1 MPNRKNLNKKKI
13 LWGIGGIFVLLIVSL
28 IIYFNYAVNISP
40 PRVENSYL
48 SIPVLIKSGDTL
60 SICGNNWLRKNKYGL
75 WEMSIEGKPYER
87 GLIIGK
93 LSEKLIKNQ
102 EAAFIKQ
109 LDELVP
115 SKLYLYVLKYF
126 VAWFNRNLDSYIDDE
141 YKKEIYGLSLA
152 ASNDYNYIDTKY
164 RRILNYHA
172 AHDIGHALQGMN
184 MVGCTS
190 FSVWDSLS
198 ENEDL
203 LVGRNFDFYINDEFA
218 KEKIICFMKPSEGY
232 KFMMVTWGGMI
243 GAVSGM
249 NEHGLSVTI
258 NAAKS
263 DIPFSAATPISIVA
277 RRILQYAKDIKDA
290 LKIAQSYKTFV
301 SETIMVGSKEDNKT
315 YLIEKTPNKTELLTP
330 NSNYTICS
338 NHFQTKILGAEA
350 ENQKNMA
357 ESSTQYRF
365 NRVKELL
372 MEGGKLNITKT
383 ATILRN
389 QLGINNDSIGLGNE
403 KSINQLIA
411 HHSVIFDTKK
421 LIAYV
426 STEPFQLGPYI
437 AYDLNKIFAFKS
449 PPKGEI
455 IEDTLTIPA
464 DPFLYSQ
471 EFGKFNRFRQLRKIL
486 IKSIKTKE
494 TSGISESSISELIS
508 CNPNY
513 YEVYSIAGDFFF
525 LKNDKIKSKVYYSLA
540 LSKEIPIVSEVNRI
554 TDRIID
560 CQK

>member
-1 MPNRKNLNKKKI
+1 MPNKKRSNKKKI
-13 LWGIGGIFVLLIVSL
+13 LLGTGFISVLFIISF
-28 IIYFNYAVNISP
+28 IIYFNYAVKIDP
-40 PRVENSYL
+40 PRVENSNL
-48 SIPVLIKSGDTL
+48 SIPEIIKSGDTL

-75 WEMSIEGKPYER
+75 WEMGIEGRPYER
-87 GLIIGK
+87 GLIMGK
-93 LSEKLIKNQ
+93 LSGKLIQLQ
-102 EAAFIKQ
+102 EAAFVKQ
-109 LDELVP
+109 LEELVP
-115 SKLYLYVLKYF
+115 SKFELNILRYF
-126 VAWFNRNLDSYIDDE
+126 IAWFDRNIDLYIDDE
-141 YKKEIYGLSLA
+141 YKKEIYGLSFA
-152 ASNDYNYIDTKY
+152 ASNDYNYIASKY
-164 RRILNYHA
+164 QRILNYHA
-172 AHDIGHALQGMN
+172 AHDIGHALQGMY
-184 MVGCTS
+184 MIGCTS

-198 ENEDL
+198 ENGDL
-203 LVGRNFDFYINDEFA
+203 LVGRNFDFYVSDDFA
-218 KEKIICFMKPSEGY
+218 KEKIVLFMKPSDGY

-249 NEHGLSVTI
+249 NDHGLSVTI

-263 DIPFSAATPISIVA
+263 DLPFSAATPISIVA

-301 SETIMVGSKEDNKT
+301 SETIMIGSKEDNRT
-315 YLIEKTPNKTELLTP
+315 YLIEKTPNKTELFTP
-330 NSNYTICS
+330 NSNYTICT
-338 NHFQTKILGAEA
+338 NHYQTTILGAEA
-350 ENQKNMA
+350 ENQKNIK

-372 MEGGKLNITKT
+372 MEGGKINITKT
-383 ATILRN
+383 AAILRN
-389 QLGINNDSIGLGNE
+389 QLGKNNDSIGFGNE

-437 AYDLNKIFAFKS
+437 AYDLNKIFTFKS

-455 IEDTLTIPA
+455 IEDSLTITA

-471 EFGKFNRFRQLRKIL
+471 EFVKFNRFRQLRKIL

-508 CNPNY
+508 CNPKY

-525 LKNDKIKSKVYYSLA
+525 LKNDKIKSKAYYSLA
-540 LSKEIPIVSEVNRI
+540 LSREIPIVSEVKRITNRI
-554 TDRIID
+554 MD